1 MAYILKNQSKA
12 IKLESKSYGL
22 SLPVFSE
29 FKTTFN
35 KIKQAE
41 YNLYNL
47 LRTRRGERVMLPNFG
62 CNLESLL
69 FEPNDTFLE
78 SNIQDEITKSVS
90 YWLPYINIT
99 NISIDAS
106 NNLIDQNK
114 IEVSISYTISDLED
128 INTITF
134 DINPTTNGN
143 EI

>member
-22 SLPVFSE
+22 SLPIFSE

-69 FEPNDTFLE
+69 FEPNSDFLE
-78 SNIQDEITKSVS
+78 SNIRDDITKSVS

-106 NNLIDQNK
+106 DDLIDQNK

-134 DINPTTNGN
+134 NINPALDNN

>member
-22 SLPVFSE
+22 SLPIFSE
-29 FKTTFN
+29 FKTTFD

-47 LRTRRGERVMLPNFG
+47 LRTRKGERIMLPSFG

-69 FEPNDTFLE
+69 FEPNSDFLE
-78 SNIQDEITKSVS
+78 NDIQNEITNSVS

-99 NISIDAS
+99 NISVDVS
-106 NNLIDQNK
+106 NYLIDQNK

-134 DINPTTNGN
+134 NINPITNGN

>member
-69 FEPNDTFLE
+69 FEPNSDFLE
-78 SNIQDEITKSVS
+78 SNIRDDITKSVS

-106 NNLIDQNK
+106 DNLIDQNK

-134 DINPTTNGN
+134 NINPAFNNN